1 MEYSNTEYSD
11 IQTFGRIIILNIQDH
26 NGIFEPSDD
35 VTSSIVIQTS
45 LPDEKIIPAIKAAA
59 QDFLNT
65 SEGRKVWE
73 EANHNFNYGD
83 FDLNVS
89 NDFCIPRGFHVI
101 KDPKMITMNVDFNTI
116 LAQPKGEE

>member
-1 MEYSNTEYSD
+1 ME
-11 IQTFGRIIILNIQDH
+11 FLNRPMMSQVVLSFKH
-26 NGIFEPSDD
+26 HYP
-35 VTSSIVIQTS
+35 TK
-45 LPDEKIIPAIKAAA
+45 KIIPAIKAAA